1 MGQGGGAIEAGDPV
15 VFAASFVCEA
25 NSEFSIGYSLVMIE
39 GESMSS
45 MWPSGFEDQSAPC
58 EFQVQATGG
67 GGNCQFQI
75 ATPSNL
81 ANSWN
86 GCVVLSLIL
95 LFGFGTNCCLLHF
108 SLLPTVFQVS
118 EVAWKATFARAL
130 MRSNVGPTT

>member
-1 MGQGGGAIEAGDPV
+1 TYSANITAKVTEANGIEVAAITSQEEDSVSFEVMKYGSCEVMMGQGGGAIEAGDPV

-67 GGNCQFQI
+67 G
-75 ATPSNL
+75 
-81 ANSWN
+81 
-86 GCVVLSLIL
+86 
-95 LFGFGTNCCLLHF
+95 
-108 SLLPTVFQVS
+108 
-118 EVAWKATFARAL
+118 
-130 MRSNVGPTT
+130 